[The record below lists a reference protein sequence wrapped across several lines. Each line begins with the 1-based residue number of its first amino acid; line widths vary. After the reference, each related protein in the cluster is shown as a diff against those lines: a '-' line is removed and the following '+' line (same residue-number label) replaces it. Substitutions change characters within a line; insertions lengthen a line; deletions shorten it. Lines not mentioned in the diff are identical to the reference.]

1 MAPSFQSIV
10 IDSKALLGIPEKP
23 LLREIQLKEIQA
35 CFSGDVAK
43 VSPIH
48 AWVYGPPGVGKT
60 LCVRYLLLKALPA
73 GFLSVFINCRERLT
87 FLAVVESILDV
98 VKPLRSPHRT
108 REHQL
113 SILKSTLVDRHAV
126 IVFDEVD
133 TLHQKDLTDL
143 LHHLCS
149 FPKLSLINIA
159 SSRQPLLKLPE
170 TVKSRLTPRHI
181 LFPRYQPEEM
191 MVILKHAAMQGL
203 KSGAWTPEVLQKIT
217 DHSYGDARRAIAL
230 LRHGVQRAEEGGASQ
245 LTSEHLK
252 VSSFDQLQ
260 PLIEDQLDSMTT
272 HHRLLYELASSKG
285 PIPGTGLEEG
295 YRKACEHQGVPA
307 LSSRS
312 VKNYLDTLCQQRLL
326 SREHGP
332 ETPGW
337 IYRVVES
344 A

>member
-1 MAPSFQSIV
+1 MTTSYSPV

-23 LLREIQLKEIQA
+23 LLRKVQLKEIQA

-43 VSPIH
+43 VNPIH
-48 AWVYGPPGVGKT
+48 AWIYGPPGVGKT
-60 LCVRYLLLKALPA
+60 LCVHYLLKKALPV
-73 GFLSVFINCRERLT
+73 GFLPVFINCRERLT
-87 FLAVVESILDV
+87 FYAVVESILDV
-98 VKPLRSPHRT
+98 VKPLRSPLRSKA
-108 REHQL
+108 HQL

-170 TVKSRLTPRHI
+170 TVKSRLTPRQI

-230 LRHGVQRAEEGGASQ
+230 LRHGVQRAEEEGASQ